1 MLEKGLFATL
11 FGDITESFSVYI
23 IYIICILLV
32 LIASYLLGSINSA
45 IIVSKLLHR
54 DDIRNHGSG
63 NAGLTNIMRTYG
75 KKAML
80 LTLTGDILK
89 VALSVLLTGFLFG
102 FYFAKALS
110 WNELCYLSGF
120 FCIIGHIKPVFY
132 HFKGG
137 KGVLCTFAMLA
148 FLSPPIFL
156 ALLLLFVLLV
166 AMTKYISLASI
177 VCAAFLPIFMQ
188 GYMEIFAGEGV
199 YNPIIMIICLIIA
212 FIVVFCHRSNIKRL
226 LNGEENKFHFHKD

>member
-1 MLEKGLFATL
+1 MLEKGLFVTL
-11 FGDITESFSVYI
+11 FGNATESFSVYI
-23 IYIICILLV
+23 IYIICILLT
-32 LIASYLLGSINSA
+32 LIVSYLLGSINSA
-45 IIVSKLLHR
+45 IIVSRLMYR

-63 NAGLTNIMRTYG
+63 NAGLTNIVRTYG
-75 KKAML
+75 KKAMFF
-80 LTLTGDILK
+80 TLAGDILK
-89 VALSVLLTGFLFG
+89 VALSILLTGFLFG
-102 FYFAKALS
+102 FYFAKGLS
-110 WNELCYLSGF
+110 WNELCFLSGF
-120 FCIIGHIKPVFY
+120 FCMVGHIKPVFY
-132 HFKGG
+132 RFKGG

-166 AMTKYISLASI
+166 AMTKYISLASV

-188 GYMEIFAGEGV
+188 GYMEIFAGDGM
-199 YNPIIMIICLIIA
+199 YNPIIMVICLLMA